1 MSIERYITKPN
12 IMKKDHMLPSKKSKS
27 THTHKH
33 ILQPTFVW
41 QPNLYQKS
49 IQSNSFHS
57 SSSTKTPL
65 PKLLIPTP
73 TPASHHS
80 CWLVNAISCGPVGY
94 TTLLP
99 SSADHILPAT
109 SDTTSWDP
117 LSWCPMVIVDC
128 PEKVP
133 FNFCGGFCHIWGGV
147 QGHILG
153 SDGLGDKSGIDVVL
167 RAKGRDE
174 NPIWWIENEDTF
186 QAGDLLFMVVERY
199 LSSCKERFGLVGK
212 EWQRGGLVLLG

>member
-1 MSIERYITKPN
+1 ME
-12 IMKKDHMLPSKKSKS
+12 KDHMLPSKKSKS

-133 FNFCGGFCHIWGGV
+133 FNFCGGFCHIWGGCKA
-147 QGHILG
+147 IFW
-153 SDGLGDKSGIDVVL
+153 VL
-167 RAKGRDE
+167 MGWEIRAAL
-174 NPIWWIENEDTF
+174 T
-186 QAGDLLFMVVERY
+186 
-199 LSSCKERFGLVGK
+199 LSSVQRVGMKIQFDELKMRTRFR
-212 EWQRGGLVLLG
+212 RGICCSWW

>member
-94 TTLLP
+94 TMLLP

-133 FNFCGGFCHIWGGV
+133 FNFCGGFCHIWGG
-147 QGHILG
+147 GARPY
-153 SDGLGDKSGIDVVL
+153 SGFWW
-167 RAKGRDE
+167 AGR
-174 NPIWWIENEDTF
+174 
-186 QAGDLLFMVVERY
+186 
-199 LSSCKERFGLVGK
+199 
-212 EWQRGGLVLLG
+212 